1 MDGNEKERE
10 KESPQAGSNHRPF
23 AYEASALP
31 LSYRGL
37 PTYKHEQITT
47 HTKYPNTHTHQITN
61 TRPYHTIPYHTINNN
76 NNHTPPH
83 LQNRCHASKD
93 QRQDEPTRP
102 LPPINRT
109 RAPTHKPSRSWG
121 RVSVFGCGSGDPW
134 SVVHVAPVPSLL
146 SVAPARTSVVCFAPS
161 MHASILATV

>member
-1 MDGNEKERE
+1 MDGNEKKRE

-37 PTYKHEQITT
+37 PH
-47 HTKYPNTHTHQITN
+47 TN
-61 TRPYHTIPYHTINNN
+61 TSKLTRTPNSQIPYHTKNNNN

-83 LQNRCHASKD
+83 SQNRCHASKD

-102 LPPINRT
+102 LPPINPINRART
-109 RAPTHKPSRSWG
+109 PAHKPSESWG
-121 RVSVFGCGSGDPW
+121 RVSVFGCGSGDTW
-134 SVVHVAPVPSLL
+134 SVVYVAPVPSLL
-146 SVAPARTSVVCFAPS
+146 SVASARTSVV
-161 MHASILATV
+161 